1 MSNNFPLL
9 SHALSRRSALKG
21 LAGGVALGALGA
33 TGASRALAA
42 DQPPHLPATVIA
54 SSPRFLCN
62 AIAATRNGTLF
73 LGAPRWE
80 TMDDTPG
87 VFRVSADGTLQPF
100 PGGTWNQ
107 WTPSADP
114 ATAFLMVNG
123 LHIFSDDTLWVVD
136 QGIDPKANATV
147 PGGQKLVQ
155 LDPQSGKV
163 LQSLRW
169 GKDILPP
176 GATMNDLRIAGD
188 LMFVTDS
195 GLGGIIV
202 HNMRTGNTVR
212 RLSEHPL
219 LRATYA
225 KPMIGRD
232 GHIFRDKDGKRP
244 LVHSDMLEITT
255 DRKWLYFSTPIG
267 PLRRLPVSALLDN
280 NLTDAQ
286 RAEKIETVTEMP
298 TMMGTAIDTLDNF
311 YFADA
316 ERGRIMVL
324 TPEKKKLV
332 LFEDPRL
339 VDGDALF
346 ITADRRMLVPIPQTE
361 RLPPN
366 NAGVNA
372 LKPPFISLSFPLP
385 ESLHGHRLGNAAS
398 SL

>member
-1 MSNNFPLL
+1 MFTAHPLL
-9 SHALSRRSALKG
+9 NYDLSRRSALKR
-21 LAGGVALGALGA
+21 LAGGVAVGAFSATGISRALGA
-33 TGASRALAA
+33 N
-42 DQPPHLPATVIA
+42 QPPHLPATVVA

-73 LGAPRWE
+73 LGSPRWE

-87 VFRVSADGTLQPF
+87 VFRVSSDGALHPF

-107 WTPSADP
+107 WTPSVDP
-114 ATAFLMVNG
+114 STAFLMVNG
-123 LHIFSDDTLWVVD
+123 LHIFSDDTLWIVD
-136 QGIDPKANATV
+136 QGIDPTTNTAV

-155 LDPQSGKV
+155 FDPQSGKV
-163 LQSLRW
+163 MQILQW
-169 GKDILPP
+169 GEDILPS

-195 GLGGIIV
+195 GLGGIII
-202 HNMRTGNTVR
+202 HNMRSGHTVR

-232 GHIFRDKDGKRP
+232 GHIFRDKNGKKP

-255 DRKWLYFSTPIG
+255 NRKWLYFSTPIG
-267 PLRRLPVSALLDN
+267 PLRRVPTKVLLDDT
-280 NLTDAQ
+280 LTDAQ
-286 RAEKIETVTEMP
+286 RAEKIETVTDMP

-324 TPEKKKLV
+324 TPDKKKLV

-346 ITADRRMLVPIPQTE
+346 ITADRQMLVPIPQTE
-361 RLPPN
+361 RLPTN

-385 ESLHGHRLGNAAS
+385 ETLHGHRLGNAS
-398 SL
+398 TSL

>member
-1 MSNNFPLL
+1 MFNNLPLL
-9 SHALSRRSALKG
+9 SHALSRRFALKG
-21 LAGGVALGALGA
+21 LAGGVALGALGVA
-33 TGASRALAA
+33 GTSRALAA
-42 DQPPHLPATVIA
+42 DQLPHLPAKVIA

-62 AIAATRNGTLF
+62 AIAATRSGTLF
-73 LGAPRWE
+73 LGSPRWE

-87 VFRVSADGTLQPF
+87 VFRVSSDGALQPF

-107 WTPSADP
+107 WTHSADP

-136 QGIDPKANATV
+136 QGIDPSTNTAV

-163 LQSLRW
+163 LQVLRW
-169 GKDILPP
+169 GDDILPP

-188 LMFVTDS
+188 LMFITDS

-202 HNMRTGNTVR
+202 YNMRSGNTVR
-212 RLSEHPL
+212 CLSEHPL

-232 GHIFRDKDGKRP
+232 GHTFRDKDGKRP
-244 LVHSDMLEITT
+244 LVHSDMLEITA
-255 DRKWLYFSTPIG
+255 DRKWFYFSTPIG
-267 PLRRLPVSALLDN
+267 PLHRLPTSALLDN
-280 NLTDAQ
+280 SLTDAQ
-286 RAEKIETVTEMP
+286 LAEKIETVTDMP

-346 ITADRRMLVPIPQTE
+346 ITADRHMLVPIPQTE
-361 RLPPN
+361 RLPAN
-366 NAGVNA
+366 NGGVNA

-385 ESLHGHRLGNAAS
+385 ETLHGHRLGNVVS